1 MQLYG
6 AGSPNTNS
14 VLSVWTNSYLYYR
27 DDVRCVVLIRHCL
40 SAACANF
47 PFLLLAT
54 HNRDHTAG
62 CLGENY

>member
-1 MQLYG
+1 VQLYG

-27 DDVRCVVLIRHCL
+27 DDVRCVVLILHRL
-40 SAACANF
+40 SAAACANF
-47 PFLLLAT
+47 PFLLLT

-62 CLGENY
+62 CLGEN